1 MKGLLV
7 KDLLLI
13 NERKTTILLA
23 VIIVGATGFMMETG
37 FMTSFLPLFSAILML
52 TTLSFDELD
61 NGMAFLMTMPIRR
74 KDYAIEKYVL
84 GALMGVGALVLSV
97 ILEVVLGT
105 LNGNGVNV
113 TELMINLLI
122 GALIFTLILMV
133 MLPLDMK
140 YGVEKGRIAMFII
153 YGAVFGIAILVSKV
167 ADKSNFDIDAIV
179 AKITNSNPVLVIG
192 AVVAFVVIALLASM
206 CISIKVMK
214 NKEY

>member
-13 NERKTTILLA
+13 SERKTTIFLA